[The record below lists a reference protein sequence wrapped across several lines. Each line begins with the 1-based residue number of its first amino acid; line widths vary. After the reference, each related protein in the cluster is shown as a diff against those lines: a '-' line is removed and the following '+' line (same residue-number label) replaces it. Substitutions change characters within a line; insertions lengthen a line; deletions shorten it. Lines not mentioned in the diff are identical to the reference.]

1 LNKLLLD
8 LIGGIMITGDIEK
21 DVYRI
26 FQEHNCQG
34 VAEHTKIVANAAR
47 QIAKRFGLN
56 EESAF
61 IAGML
66 HDIGNIVPKEDRV
79 NFCNEFGIEVLDVEK
94 VAPALLHSKISKII
108 AKGVFEV
115 DDEVC
120 NAIACHSTLKANTEK
135 LDLTLFVAD
144 KLSWDSKHNMEFIE
158 EMLKGLEVSLEH
170 AAFAFIKYLCKS
182 QVEVMHPKTI
192 EAFNY
197 LEGICK

>member
-120 NAIACHSTLKANTEK
+120 NA
-135 LDLTLFVAD
+135 
-144 KLSWDSKHNMEFIE
+144 M
-158 EMLKGLEVSLEH
+158 
-170 AAFAFIKYLCKS
+170 
-182 QVEVMHPKTI
+182 Q
-192 EAFNY
+192 
-197 LEGICK
+197 